1 MEYVLEAKNLCKYF
15 KFGLRS
21 IAVEALKN
29 VSFSVPKGCIFGLLG
44 ANGAG
49 KSTAIKILL
58 GLLKQ
63 NSGSVEIFSSKLSS
77 AVKRRMGYLPETPN
91 FYGFLT
97 GLELVSF
104 YARLCGLSGKEAH
117 MRASDAL
124 ALVGLSDAAN
134 RRVSLYSKGMQ
145 QRAGLAQAIVHDPEL
160 LVLDEPASGLDPV
173 GMADMADIILELKRR
188 GKTILLSSHMLA
200 EVEKLCDEVCI
211 LSRGQVAAMGS
222 LDALLNKP
230 DSAVLGISGVSA
242 QNVEKIERY
251 AESLG
256 AKIDEARTGRESLS
270 EFFKSVSKR

>member
-1 MEYVLEAKNLCKYF
+1 MEYVLQAKKISKYF

-21 IAVEALKN
+21 VVVEALKD

-58 GLLKQ
+58 GLLRQ
-63 NSGSVEIFSSKLSS
+63 NSGTVEIFSGALNS
-77 AVKRRMGYLPETPN
+77 AAKKRMGYLPETPN

-104 YARLCGLSGKEAH
+104 YAKLCGLKGKIAEQKAAEALE
-117 MRASDAL
+117 M
-124 ALVGLSDAAN
+124 VGLSDASG

-160 LVLDEPASGLDPV
+160 LILDEPASGLDPV
-173 GMADMADIILELKRR
+173 GMSDMAEIILKLKER
-188 GKTILLSSHMLA
+188 GKTVLLSSHMLA

-211 LSRGQVAAMGS
+211 LSRGEIAAQGS
-222 LDALLNKP
+222 LDSLLDKP
-230 DSAVLGISGVSA
+230 NSAVLNMSSVSE
-242 QNVEKIERY
+242 QNVEKVVKY

-256 AKIDEARTGRESLS
+256 AKIDGARTGRESLS

>member
-1 MEYVLEAKNLCKYF
+1 MEYVLQAKKISKYF

-21 IAVEALKN
+21 VVVEALKD

-58 GLLKQ
+58 GLLRQ
-63 NSGSVEIFSSKLSS
+63 NSGTVEIFSGALNS
-77 AVKRRMGYLPETPN
+77 AAKKRMGYLPETPN

-104 YARLCGLSGKEAH
+104 YAKLCGLKGKIAEQKAAEALE
-117 MRASDAL
+117 M
-124 ALVGLSDAAN
+124 VGLSDASG

-160 LVLDEPASGLDPV
+160 LILDEPASGLDPV
-173 GMADMADIILELKRR
+173 GMSDMAEIILKLKER
-188 GKTILLSSHMLA
+188 GKTVLLSSHMLA

-211 LSRGQVAAMGS
+211 LSRGEIAAQGS
-222 LDALLNKP
+222 LDSLLDKP
-230 DSAVLGISGVSA
+230 NSAVLNMSSVSE
-242 QNVEKIERY
+242 QNVEKVVKY

-256 AKIDEARTGRESLS
+256 AKIDGARTGRESLS
-270 EFFKSVSKR
+270 EFFNSVSKR